1 MPRIFIDMDGT
12 AAKWNEEISSEEEL
26 LEPGYFRNRLPE
38 DNIIEAARI
47 LTEQGNDVYILS
59 CCLNDT
65 YIVRDK
71 DRWCDEHVPF
81 IPPDHRILVPYSKD
95 KAQYIEGGI
104 GREDLLIDDHTPN
117 LKEWEK
123 NGGTA
128 IKFLNGINWKHRTW
142 TGPVLHAD
150 TPPFM
155 MSREISEYMKNE
167 KTIGNQERHRQPDGR
182 RSLPRER

>member
-12 AAKWNEEISSEEEL
+12 AAKWNDEISSEEEL

-123 NGGTA
+123 
-128 IKFLNGINWKHRTW
+128 KINWKHQTW